1 MDDTEDK
8 DKDKKD
14 KSKGKLLVLPGGKK
28 IDAGEI
34 GMSGAIVGPSGNVPT
49 PEVLDPRAAEQELRE
64 REDYVKRQE
73 LVQAATRRGATGEM
87 IELAIQE
94 ITEEL
99 AHLKFE
105 RRKAA
110 KEGKPTVQHTIARIS
125 MLRNLADVLLKRQ
138 ENNRQERLDFR
149 SPEFK
154 KVIHSWLEFIHEAM
168 QKAGIVDNDIDLVF
182 RQLEAD
188 MADWEKRI
196 LENVG

>member
-1 MDDTEDK
+1 MDDTD

-28 IDAGEI
+28 IHTDEI
-34 GMSGAIVGPSGNVPT
+34 GMGNSIVGSSGNVPT
-49 PEVLDPRAAEQELRE
+49 AEVVDPDDTERELRE
-64 REDYVKRQE
+64 REAYVKRQE
-73 LVQAATRRGATGEM
+73 LVQVATRRGAASEM
-87 IELAIQE
+87 IELAITE
-94 ITEEL
+94 ISEEL

-138 ENNRQERLDFR
+138 ENNRQERMDFR

-154 KVIHSWLEFIHEAM
+154 KVIHEWLEFIHESM
-168 QKAGIVDNDIDLVF
+168 EKAGLGDNDIDLVF
-182 RQLEAD
+182 KQIEVD
-188 MADWEKRI
+188 MADWEKRV
-196 LENVG
+196 LENAS

>member
-8 DKDKKD
+8 DKDKK
-14 KSKGKLLVLPGGKK
+14 KSKLLVLPGGKK
-28 IDAGEI
+28 VSTDDI
-34 GMSGAIVGPSGNVPT
+34 GMSSSIVGASGNVPT
-49 PEVLDPRAAEQELRE
+49 AEVLDPKAAERELRE

-73 LVQAATRRGATGEM
+73 LVQAATRRGATSEM
-87 IELAIQE
+87 VDLAVQE

-110 KEGKPTVQHTIARIS
+110 SDGKPTTQHTIARIA

-138 ENNRQERLDFR
+138 ENNRQERMDFR

-154 KVIHSWLEFIHEAM
+154 KVIHEWLEFIHDSM
-168 QKAGIVDNDIDLVF
+168 QKVGVSDNEIDLVF

-188 MADWEKRI
+188 MAAWEKRI
-196 LENVG
+196 MENAS

>member
-1 MDDTEDK
+1 MDDTED
-8 DKDKKD
+8 DKDKKN
-14 KSKGKLLVLPGGKK
+14 KGKLLVLPGGKK
-28 IDAGEI
+28 VHTGDI
-34 GMSGAIVGPSGNVPT
+34 GMSGSIVGPSGNVPT
-49 PEVLDPRAAEQELRE
+49 SEIVDPSDTERELRE
-64 REDYVKRQE
+64 REAYVKRQE

-105 RRKAA
+105 RRKATQ
-110 KEGKPTVQHTIARIS
+110 EGKPTVQHTIARIS

-138 ENNRQERLDFR
+138 ENNRQERMDFR

-154 KVIHSWLEFIHEAM
+154 KVIHEWLEFIHESM
-168 QKAGIVDNDIDLVF
+168 QKVGVSDNEIDLVF

-188 MADWEKRI
+188 MAGWEKRVM
-196 LENVG
+196 ENVG